1 MFQDKVDRR
10 KEAKKN
16 ADSEKPLRP
25 NRGREVE
32 SDEEDSPEKRTAH
45 FKATTSPKTK
55 SPKNTSDP
63 SKILSGV
70 IFALSGFQNP
80 LRGEIRSKALSMGA
94 KYVEDII
101 SAVILTGLLLFLLFY
116 LVPNCPSM
124 ASGTCG
130 GSKNNVY
137 IYISFLFIF

>member
-1 MFQDKVDRR
+1 MLQDKVDRR

-32 SDEEDSPEKRTAH
+32 SDEEDLPEKRTPH
-45 FKATTSPKTK
+45 SKATTSPKTK

-101 SAVILTGLLLFLLFY
+101 SAVILTGLL
-116 LVPNCPSM
+116 
-124 ASGTCG
+124 
-130 GSKNNVY
+130 
-137 IYISFLFIF
+137 